1 MTTNEHPWNKLPK
14 NPKFLI
20 IKLRSIG
27 DVIYNTAVYTPLKK
41 RFPDSHLSV
50 LVEPASYDIVKYHHA
65 VDKVLCFNELLI
77 NQGERS
83 VHFFG
88 NVLVMSYNH
97 E

>member
-1 MTTNEHPWNKLPK
+1 MTTKEHLWNKLPK

-50 LVEPASYDIVKYHHA
+50 LVEQLFTTLINIIP
-65 VDKVLCFNELLI
+65 LLI
-77 NQGERS
+77 NFYVSEK
-83 VHFFG
+83 
-88 NVLVMSYNH
+88 NH
-97 E
+97 L